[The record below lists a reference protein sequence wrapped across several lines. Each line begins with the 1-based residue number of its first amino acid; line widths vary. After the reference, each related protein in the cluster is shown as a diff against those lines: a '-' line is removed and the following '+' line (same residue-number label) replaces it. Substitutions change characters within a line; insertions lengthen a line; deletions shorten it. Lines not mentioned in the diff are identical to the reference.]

1 MQKNSLVGLIIQN
14 VKYKGITQFENSKY
28 SL

>member
-1 MQKNSLVGLIIQN
+1 MQKNSLVGLIIQK
-14 VKYKGITQFENSKY
+14 VKYKGITQFENNKY